1 MNAPANRWML
11 VAALM
16 LFLLVLGVSRLE
28 DNGGE
33 RNRVNVELSSVAPDR
48 LELTYGATRY
58 PYIWVIAIGPD
69 GRARALIENRHPVPE
84 GETLSL
90 PRPAV
95 RTNVVC
101 HFFAVPQTLEQIQAA
116 LDRGVELPGLRFAW
130 VIDPAPT
137 LSESSSALP
146 W

>member
-33 RNRVNVELSSVAPDR
+33 RNRVNVELSVAPDR
-48 LELTYGATRY
+48 LELTYGPTRY

-69 GRARALIENRHPVPE
+69 GRARALIENKHPAPE

-90 PRPAV
+90 PRPPE
-95 RTNVVC
+95 RTNLVC
-101 HFFAVPQTLEQIQAA
+101 HFFAVPKTLEQIQAA
-116 LDRGVELPGLRFAW
+116 LDRGVQLPGLRFAW
-130 VIDPAPT
+130 VVN
-137 LSESSSALP
+137 EYNSALL